1 MKTAVERFRDLLSS
15 HGYRVTPQR
24 LAIYEALVA
33 TDQHPSAEELYRQVK
48 KRFPMISPATVYNTL
63 QLLVRMG
70 LASETGFPGETR
82 YDGNPEVHINILC
95 VGCRRIFDV
104 EEELATEVFR
114 RVKDKSQFTL
124 FGQRHEFFGLC
135 PDCRARGVE
144 VAGDDEEQVIASA
157 GDR

>member
-70 LASETGFPGETR
+70 LA
-82 YDGNPEVHINILC
+82 
-95 VGCRRIFDV
+95 
-104 EEELATEVFR
+104 
-114 RVKDKSQFTL
+114 
-124 FGQRHEFFGLC
+124 
-135 PDCRARGVE
+135 
-144 VAGDDEEQVIASA
+144 
-157 GDR
+157 